1 MITKDQLDK
10 AKEKKYRKEL
20 FKSKESEDS
29 GELPAI
35 KGYDFSKKFDFN
47 EFLKSY
53 ETTGFQASNMSDAI
67 KIIKKMHDNNATVFL
82 AYNSNMV
89 SCGLWEIIA
98 WLAKNKLIN
107 VLVTTAGG
115 VEEDIIKTIRP
126 FLLGKYEADGAV
138 LREKCINRIGNIY
151 VPDRYYI
158 EFEEKIMIPFL
169 KELYERQK
177 KESRIFSASE
187 FIYELGKKVNDED
200 SIIYWASKN
209 NIPVFCPALTDGSI
223 GDMISFFKYENPGFK
238 LDISD
243 DIIKIN
249 EIAITSKKTGIIV
262 LGGNFPKHHVC
273 NANLFR
279 GGADYA
285 VYITLETEEGGADSG
300 ARIDEAK
307 SWGKIKPEA
316 DSVKVFGD
324 ATIIFPLIIA
334 GAFAK
339 QT

>member
-1 MITKDQLDK
+1 MAISKEQINK
-10 AKEKKYRKEL
+10 AREKKYGKEM
-20 FKSKESEDS
+20 FKSRQSEDS
-29 GELPAI
+29 LELPKI
-35 KGYDFSKKFDFN
+35 RGYDFSKKFSFD
-47 EFLKSY
+47 EFLASY
-53 ETTGFQASNMSDAI
+53 KTTGFQASNLSAAI
-67 KIIKKMHDNNATVFL
+67 DIMKQMKKDKAVVFL
-82 AYNSNMV
+82 GYNSNMV
-89 SCGLWEIIA
+89 SCGLREIIA
-98 WLAKNKLIN
+98 WLAKNRYVD

-115 VEEDIIKTIRP
+115 VEEDAIKTLKP
-126 FLLGKYEADGAV
+126 FLLGKFEADGAT

-151 VPDRYYI
+151 VPDKYYI
-158 EFEEKIMIPFL
+158 EFEDRIMIPFL

-177 KESRIFSASE
+177 KENRIFSASE
-187 FIYELGKKVNDED
+187 FIFELGKKVNDEN
-200 SIIYWASKN
+200 SILHWATKN
-209 NIPVFCPALTDGSI
+209 NIPIFCPALTDGSI

-249 EIAITSKKTGIIV
+249 EIAITSEKTGVII

-285 VYITLETEEGGADSG
+285 VYITTETEEGGCDSG

-316 DSVKVFGD
+316 KTVKVYGD
-324 ATIIFPLIIA
+324 ATIIFPLIVA
-334 GAFAK
+334 GAFK
-339 QT
+339 